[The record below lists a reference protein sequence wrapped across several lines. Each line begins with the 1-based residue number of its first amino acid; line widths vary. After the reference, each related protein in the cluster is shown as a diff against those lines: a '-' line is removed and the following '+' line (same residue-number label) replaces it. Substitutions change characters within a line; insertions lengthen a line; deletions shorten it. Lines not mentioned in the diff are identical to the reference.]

1 MATSPKNRLFA
12 AAKLLLGIALM
23 AAVVRWLS
31 PDLETLRARASL
43 DLGALAIA
51 LSCTLF
57 ASIVTSAR
65 WKIMVEAMG
74 GTRLPYRVYFH
85 GLVLTKV
92 IGQFTSALAMDL
104 VGRGLALRSAGSE
117 RSLGHSMTQVI
128 VERLFDVLLPAVL
141 VLWALSIRSLDPS
154 PTAVAASFA
163 GLCLLFAGLAVLL
176 LWPLARLGLRLYLA
190 IAVLRG
196 REVSPE
202 TRASLLSTPISPKLA
217 AQVGVLSVLRYVSV
231 LGQFWAVAAAI
242 GIDLNFRT
250 IASAMPIG
258 QLAGI
263 LAITPGG
270 LGIQEAGWAGAFRWL
285 GVLDDPA
292 IGLFVLSQRVLI
304 FAFFGLFTLLSWL
317 WLRRLQR
324 PPAS

>member
-1 MATSPKNRLFA
+1 MASSRKSRLFA

-23 AAVVRWLS
+23 IAVVRWLS
-31 PDLETLRARASL
+31 PDLNSLRARASL

-51 LSCTLF
+51 LGCTLF

-74 GTRLPYRVYFH
+74 GTHLPYRVYFH

-117 RSLGHSMTQVI
+117 RGLGHAMTQAI

-141 VLWALSIRSLDPS
+141 VLWALTIHNLDPS
-154 PTAVAASFA
+154 PGAVAISFA
-163 GLCLLFAGLAVLL
+163 GLCLLFAGLAVIL
-176 LWPLARLGLRLYLA
+176 LWPLARTGLRLYLA
-190 IAVLRG
+190 IASLRG
-196 REVSPE
+196 HEIPLN
-202 TRASLLSTPISPKLA
+202 TRAELLNTPISPKLA
-217 AQVGVLSVLRYVSV
+217 AHVGVLSVLRYVAV

-242 GIDLNFRT
+242 GIDLSFRT
-250 IASAMPIG
+250 IASATPLG

-304 FAFFGLFTLLSWL
+304 FAFFGLFSLLSWL
-317 WLRRLQR
+317 WLRQLRR
-324 PPAS
+324 HPN